1 MNARVDVHLTPDD
14 LRAALMADVAAGL
27 TAAPKELPPKWFYDQ
42 RGSELFDEIT
52 RLPEYYPTSRERFV
66 LDEQADYVAR
76 FTGADTV
83 VELGSGTS
91 DKTRILLDAFRDAG
105 LLRRFTPFD
114 VSEATLRQAAD
125 ALAEEYPG
133 VEISAVVGD
142 FEHHLG
148 TIASDGRR
156 LIAFLGG
163 TIGNFATKPRAE
175 FLAALSATM
184 APGDALLLGTDLVKS
199 EARMVAAYDDPG
211 GVTAEFNRNVLRV
224 VNRQLRADFVPER
237 FSHLAGF
244 DPEEERIEMRLRA
257 DDAETVNIDDLSLTA
272 AFGQGETMRTEISTK
287 FRRSGIEAELGDADL
302 ALGRWWTDPDGDYA
316 VSLSFRE

>member
-14 LRAALMADVAAGL
+14 LKAALRADVGTGL
-27 TAAPKELPPKWFYDQ
+27 TATPKELPPKWFYDQ

-66 LDEQADYVAR
+66 LSEQADYVAR

-91 DKTRILLDAFRDAG
+91 DKTRLILDAFRDAG

-114 VSEATLRQAAD
+114 VSETTLRQAAA
-125 ALAEEYPG
+125 ALATEYPG

-142 FEHHLG
+142 FEHHLA
-148 TIASDGRR
+148 TIPADGRR

-175 FLAALSATM
+175 FLAALSAAM

-199 EARMVAAYDDPG
+199 ETRMVAAYDDPG
-211 GVTAEFNRNVLRV
+211 GITAEFNRNVLRV
-224 VNRQLRADFVPER
+224 VNRQLHADFVPER
-237 FSHLAGF
+237 FSHVAGF
-244 DPEEERIEMRLRA
+244 DPEEECIEMRLRA
-257 DDAETVNIDDLSLTA
+257 DEAEEVNVDDLGLA
-272 AFGQGETMRTEISTK
+272 VAFGTGETMRTEISTK
-287 FRRSGIEAELGDADL
+287 FRRSGVEAELGEAGL

>member
-1 MNARVDVHLTPDD
+1 VNARVEVHLTPDD
-14 LRAALMADVAAGL
+14 LQDALRADVGAGL
-27 TAAPKELPPKWFYDQ
+27 TATPKELPPKWFYDE
-42 RGSELFDEIT
+42 RGSELFDQIT
-52 RLPEYYPTSRERFV
+52 RLPEYYPTSRERYV
-66 LDEQADYVAR
+66 LGEQADYVAR

-91 DKTRILLDAFRDAG
+91 DKTRVILDAFRDAG

-114 VSEATLRQAAD
+114 VSETTLRQAAA
-125 ALAEEYPG
+125 ALAAEYPG

-142 FEHHLG
+142 FEHHLD
-148 TIASDGRR
+148 TIPADGRR

-163 TIGNFATKPRAE
+163 TIGNFATKPRAG

-224 VNRQLRADFVPER
+224 VNRELHADFVPER
-237 FSHLAGF
+237 FAHVAGF
-244 DPEEERIEMRLRA
+244 DPEEERIEMWLRA
-257 DDAETVNIDDLSLTA
+257 DEAEAVSVDDLGLSV
-272 AFGQGETMRTEISTK
+272 AFGEGETMRTEISTK

-302 ALGRWWTDPDGDYA
+302 ELARWWTDPDGDYA
-316 VSLSFRE
+316 VSLAFRE